1 MRFAAD
7 VFVSLDTMPDIASP
21 RDDIDTLFDKLQ
33 SLEPPPAVISRI
45 LGLSGNSSMSP
56 ILSAPALRDPWQGFQ
71 ALAFSNDKRN
81 PC

>member
-7 VFVSLDTMPDIASP
+7 VFVSLDTMPDMVSS

-33 SLEPPPAVISRI
+33 PLEPPPAVISRI
-45 LGLSGNSSMSP
+45 LRLSGSSSMSHT
-56 ILSAPALRDPWQGFQ
+56 LSAPALRDPWQGFD
-71 ALAFSNDKRN
+71 ALAFCSEKRN